1 MKSTDL
7 YSTHIPN
14 KLMFVKVSEFKPKNL
29 AFITKAKA
37 KDTSFT
43 VKAKAKAKDFHDVL
57 KDTPRPMPRTN
68 IPRLTTNIW
77 HLPPLNVLRGILLGA
92 T

>member
-1 MKSTDL
+1 
-7 YSTHIPN
+7 
-14 KLMFVKVSEFKPKNL
+14 MFVKVSEFKPKNL

-57 KDTPRPMPRTN
+57 KDTQRPMPRTN
-68 IPRLTTNIW
+68 IPDSPQILGTYPRY
-77 HLPPLNVLRGILLGA
+77 NVLRGILLGGNIYRLQIKVKG
-92 T
+92 